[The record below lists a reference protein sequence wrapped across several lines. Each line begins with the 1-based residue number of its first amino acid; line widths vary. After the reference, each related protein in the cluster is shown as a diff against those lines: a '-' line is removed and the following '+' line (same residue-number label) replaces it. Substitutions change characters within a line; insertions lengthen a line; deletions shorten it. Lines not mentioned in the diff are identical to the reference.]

1 MENFDYYAKQAEEAL
16 ELGDAD
22 LAQEFL
28 DLANEV
34 GDLFSEPEPET
45 VLPNDLEIPD
55 HRTAYDLSYNDMDH
69 YDVQKE
75 PQEEEKE
82 SHGFLKHTGEAA
94 VNILGAGGEI
104 ASELVGTVIDW
115 PVQAIVDPIKDRIG
129 GSVYGDPDQ
138 QSDAV
143 NLIMD
148 EEGTKLFSAFGND
161 FSWVSGEGLQRLKEH
176 NLGKVWK
183 AEDVVRAALFDLDDA
198 KNMGMQETLT
208 GQLSGGFSH
217 FIGGWALLSPVKGLQ
232 ITQNAS
238 KFTQFGQA
246 TFKGGVVDFS
256 FFDAHN
262 GRLADLAKQHGF
274 ENEFINFMAAEGNED
289 DSIFEGK
296 MKNALEGSIAGVG
309 LEVTLRFLML
319 GAKATRYGMKAFNP
333 KLTPEQRAD
342 AAKKAE
348 KAVEEVQSNFKDPSE
363 VELKTKEGTPLV
375 VETPEKVA
383 QQFEAKVGT
392 VVDTLPPELSKS
404 TPRYNYGSTPIE
416 LTFENDIVKALYIV
430 GGKGK
435 SAKHDQYMDFLEQT
449 GIKDIAGEA
458 QKIRDYIKA
467 QAKAGNTEV
476 TIAKVKPRV
485 KYTPA
490 VDAPKPKPEPTEV
503 PKTKKELDLATK
515 EERAEMGSLRSP
527 DDVGPPKIVTIE
539 ETVTRGNKLIAD
551 LLRNT
556 DQYGILNFVK
566 SLKEAT
572 IRPDGFDPAAWLT
585 GMKTLTDSVDEA
597 LYKIEASA
605 EYKAGD
611 EAAILRKKQLVEARH
626 SLHAQREAA
635 GSGFGR
641 GLNVLRQMF
650 DNTFKPDLSKLWGKE
665 LEEAKAKI
673 IDDAIK
679 QKKKQKK
686 NQKEKTEL
694 DKAAE
699 EGDLTPSEIEEI
711 DPFTKRMLSRL
722 SRTASTSKEWMDKIV
737 EFGVGNLLL
746 NTDTILVNK
755 TINAAMKL
763 MNDFETA
770 GGALVAGLRGDRAA
784 AARQLR
790 RGKYQAMSIARHN
803 QAAWRATWEVLM
815 TGKNVL
821 DPEFKVKEEVDGY
834 HDTVAIGTHD
844 FDLRKLGDEW
854 HEDMTY
860 DEMMQLVANV
870 IGNTNRGGIRVLAAG
885 DEYFKQLNF
894 RGIYGG
900 LIQEEFI
907 EAGRHIDLDDATFL
921 QLIDDK
927 IAEGIEVLA
936 KARLKE
942 EPLTEIEEAMLGKLL
957 YAQQQS
963 RVATFT
969 DDLGSFG
976 KWIQQGANKFPA
988 VRIMSDAWFIRTPT
1002 NVFKYQVRRAPVI
1015 SLASRRYRE
1024 MLWRSTKDDRDR
1036 VIFENLYMTAAAFA
1050 IWDMVQEKVKVPDGN
1065 GGHFEMYKWQGTLD
1079 HLTYQNV
1086 KSMEA
1091 AGLQRHSVYD
1101 EDSGTFYKTA
1111 RGAPFDNLIVTMSNI
1126 RDLEE
1131 TGEYEGAYQMMWA
1144 TIVSY
1149 MNMMKDQTFTSGMT
1163 NFVEF
1168 LNSPDFTV
1176 KKYLEAKARTFTP
1189 KLLKLWGEQDEYRRE
1204 VDGMLEASQSMIPI
1218 FSKGLDP
1225 KFDFLGHPIPK
1236 PDKSGFKILS
1246 PATNI
1251 SDSEVRRELLRLAPH
1266 ISDDKPVVGL
1276 LDLQDDAFK
1285 VDGITAWNAYNK
1297 ALATIKIP
1305 KTPYGKTLEEKL
1317 RQVIRSEAYQDTA
1330 TDSTVTPF
1338 VDEGGS
1344 REDLIQD
1351 VVNKYRKAALY
1362 AVAKDRRHLGLH
1374 YIVQKEKQIEAK
1386 AKSQKF
1392 VDDITETNPAKL
1404 IQQFYKEQLADPDLK
1419 PVAGMTVKEL
1429 RQFYSDKLE
1438 PELLDGLF

>member
-246 TFKGGVVDFS
+246 TFKGGIVDFT

-274 ENEFINFMAAEGNED
+274 ENEFINFMAAEGNEE

-319 GAKATRYGMKAFNP
+319 TAKATRYGMNAFNP
-333 KLTPEQRAD
+333 KLTPEQRAA

-363 VELKTKEGTPLV
+363 VELKTEEGTPLV

-383 QQFEAKVGT
+383 QQFEAKVKYK
-392 VVDTLPPELSKS
+392 V
-404 TPRYNYGSTPIE
+404 TPDVE
-416 LTFENDIVKALYIV
+416 
-430 GGKGK
+430 GGKPK
-435 SAKHDQYMDFLEQT
+435 V
-449 GIKDIAGEA
+449 
-458 QKIRDYIKA
+458 
-467 QAKAGNTEV
+467 EV
-476 TIAKVKPRV
+476 K
-485 KYTPA
+485 
-490 VDAPKPKPEPTEV
+490 ETEV
-503 PKTKKELDLATK
+503 PKTKEELDLATK

-539 ETVTRGNKLIAD
+539 ETVARGNKLIGD

-722 SRTASTSKEWMDKIV
+722 TRTASTSKEWMDKIV

-860 DEMMQLVANV
+860 DEMMQLAANV

-1091 AGLQRHSVYD
+1091 AGLQPHSVYD

-1225 KFDFLGHPIPK
+1225 KFDFLGHPLPK

-1305 KTPYGKTLEEKL
+1305 KKPSGKTLEEKL